1 MERQVYDGTE
11 IVLYLPDGLSVA
23 GKDEAENTLQG
34 VTLKAPEEGENNW
47 TFCLDNTAIPA
58 SSDTVGSFQVAIHVE
73 DNGVLETNHVF
84 DFQEGAGLMEISTSI
99 TIKDR
104 TDPNDVKDGVT
115 YEDITVP
122 TDSTFPDLKSA
133 TDDQW
138 HISKSQTGTPAVDED
153 KNEITFSYTL
163 TVGLLGQNENGEPI
177 VVSDP
182 QSYARLGRVPF
193 ATDDNTISLTEIPT
207 VNDREGNPLT
217 AKSIT
222 ITPQFDDL
230 EPIIAEAND
239 TVELPVDTC
248 QGNVTGSDVDGL
260 APYYSQYGVEV
271 VYDYDKFEAE
281 YYDEDQDIRFQRNKM
296 EAWIFSVPLKR
307 MLDHFIYKLLNF
319 LRGFFQSLSNLLYR
333 LPLLEFLFYQRL
345 KLELK
350 PLLESFLSA
359 FLSFQ

>member
-1 MERQVYDGTE
+1 MRTLRFQL
-11 IVLYLPDGLSVA
+11 IVPS
-23 GKDEAENTLQG
+23 
-34 VTLKAPEEGENNW
+34 
-47 TFCLDNTAIPA
+47 
-58 SSDTVGSFQVAIHVE
+58 
-73 DNGVLETNHVF
+73 
-84 DFQEGAGLMEISTSI
+84 
-99 TIKDR
+99 
-104 TDPNDVKDGVT
+104 
-115 YEDITVP
+115 
-122 TDSTFPDLKSA
+122 PDLKSA

-163 TVGLLGQNENGEPI
+163 TVGLLGQNENGEPV

-281 YYDEDQDIRFQRNKM
+281 YYDEDQDAIKVDNTAR
-296 EAWIFSVPLKR
+296 IT
-307 MLDHFIYKLLNF
+307 
-319 LRGFFQSLSNLLYR
+319 YR
-333 LPLLEFLFYQRL
+333 LAGEDVDRNGESTATQEVNYITEPAKLTIEKYIVDEEGTGRL
-345 KLELK
+345 Y
-350 PLLESFLSA
+350 SSA
-359 FLSFQ
+359 NFSGMIP